1 MQFYLS
7 SKALQVVPLLK
18 RVHYVDKVRM
28 GAVQTLPE
36 SNHTPGKNICT
47 WIEEK
52 ERKKGRREKERKAE
66 LVRNEK
72 GKEKEKEGEWV
83 EEKNRRQ
90 E

>member
-1 MQFYLS
+1 
-7 SKALQVVPLLK
+7 
-18 RVHYVDKVRM
+18 M

-47 WIEEK
+47 WIKEK

-83 EEKNRRQ
+83 EENRGEERRGGDKREETNRREGRRQ